1 MELFQINDN
10 FEFEVSF
17 SEGFYS
23 CSVEQGL
30 LVQVGYSKRSRVG
43 NGRGVGKGRV
53 GDVRCLEVNSGLMG
67 VRSRGDVSVQQ
78 TS

>member
-1 MELFQINDN
+1 MTILNLKSPLVKDFTA
-10 FEFEVSF
+10 VPLSK
-17 SEGFYS
+17 
-23 CSVEQGL
+23 GL

-53 GDVRCLEVNSGLMG
+53 GDVRRLEVNSGLMG